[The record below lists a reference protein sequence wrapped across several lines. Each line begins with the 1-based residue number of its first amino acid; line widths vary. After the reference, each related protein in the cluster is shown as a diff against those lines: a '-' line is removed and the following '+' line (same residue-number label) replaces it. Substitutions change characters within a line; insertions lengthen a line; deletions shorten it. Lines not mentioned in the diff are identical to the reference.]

1 MKLAA
6 TILLLLVSLTIK
18 AGTPGKAALPAIAAI
33 PGKAT
38 DTLIPVKTIGSD
50 LEDFMVDNLG
60 FIYLHYKNG
69 QLKKL
74 SPGGDSVAVFN
85 DVRRFG
91 KLYSMDVTNPLK
103 VLLFYRD
110 FGTIVVLDRFLNQRN
125 TIDLRKQNIL
135 QAKTIALSFDNG
147 VWVYDEL
154 DGKLKR
160 LDDNGL
166 VISETADFRVLFDT
180 APSPV
185 SITEADRLV
194 YLYDPEN
201 GLYVLDYFGALRNKV
216 ALTGWSDVQ
225 VIGNRFIG
233 RKDGRLLSYTP
244 GTLDLKEQD
253 LGGLLKGAKKFQL
266 ARDHLLILRE
276 GNLNLYSI
284 SNK

>member
-1 MKLAA
+1 MKFAA
-6 TILLLLVSLTIK
+6 TILLIIISLSLK
-18 AGTPGKAALPAIAAI
+18 AGTPGNTAI
-33 PGKAT
+33 PANAT
-38 DTLIPVKTIGSD
+38 DTILPVRTIGSD

-60 FIYLHYKNG
+60 FIYLHFKNG
-69 QLKKL
+69 QLKKI
-74 SPGGDSVAVFN
+74 SPNGDSVAVFN

-125 TIDLRKQNIL
+125 IIDLRQQNIL

-154 DGKLKR
+154 EGKLKR
-160 LDDNGL
+160 LDDNGS

-185 SITEADRLV
+185 SITEAERLV

-201 GLYVLDYFGALRNKV
+201 GLYVLDYFGALRNRV
-216 ALTGWSDVQ
+216 ALAGWSDVQ

-233 RKDGRLLSYTP
+233 RKEGRLLSYTP

-253 LGGLLKGAKKFQL
+253 LGALLKGAKKLQL
-266 ARDHLLILRE
+266 ARDHLYVLRN
-276 GNLNLYSI
+276 GDVNQYSI